1 MAINRLFYYFLLTH
15 LAIWTLIPSLTNDN
29 LPLDTIE
36 ALAWGSN
43 LDWGFNKHPPLS
55 ALIVKLF
62 YQIFGSQDWAYYLL
76 SQLFVVTAFYFV
88 FKLSKEILNTEK
100 YALIS
105 VLLLEGI
112 YFYNFT
118 TPEFNV
124 NVCMMP
130 FWAMAS
136 YYAFKCLKNNLTK
149 DYIILGIVAALG
161 FLSKYLFIYLLIGIK
176 VFYIFYI
183 KKNNL
188 KIKYLI
194 PGIIFLL
201 IITPHLIWLTE
212 NNYITITYGLK
223 RTGEIKSYLDH
234 IILPLTFLGKQI
246 GILIPFFILL
256 FILIKSLKTNFSFK
270 DQNLLYFL
278 CITIVPI
285 ILMFLTS
292 VILGAKIRTMW
303 MTPFYLYIGTLFI
316 YLFQN
321 QIDTGRL
328 KVFNYV
334 FIFLFLFSP
343 FLYGYISIT
352 QKDKRTDYKGKQ
364 IAAAVE
370 NKLKELGFPNIFR
383 IHGDEWIAGNL
394 CYHLKSK
401 PKCVENNFTNE
412 IVLFASNDQGIY
424 RPFVLKRILPNLPK

>member
-1 MAINRLFYYFLLTH
+1 MAINRLFYYFLFTH
-15 LAIWTLIPSLTNDN
+15 LVIWTFIPSITNHN

-352 QKDKRTDYKGKQ
+352 QKDKRTDYKGEQ
-364 IAAAVE
+364 MARAIE
-370 NKLKELGFPNIFR
+370 SKLKKLGFPNTFLIY
-383 IHGDEWIAGNL
+383 GDEWIAGNL

-401 PKCVENNFTNE
+401 PKCKISPYKITLWANN
-412 IVLFASNDQGIY
+412 SKGIY
-424 RPFVLKRILPNLPK
+424 RVYYLEELVSKVQK

>member
-15 LAIWTLIPSLTNDN
+15 LMIWTLVPSITNHN

-55 ALIVKLF
+55 ALAVKIF
-62 YQIFGSQDWAYYLL
+62 YQIFGSQDWVYYLL
-76 SQLFVVTAFYFV
+76 SQLFVIIAFYYV

-100 YALIS
+100 HALLS

-124 NVCMMP
+124 NVCMLP
-130 FWAMAS
+130 FWAMTA
-136 YYAFKCLKNNLTK
+136 YYAYKCLKDHLTK

-176 VFYIFYI
+176 IFYIFYI
-183 KKNNL
+183 RKNNF
-188 KIKYLI
+188 KVNYIV

-201 IITPHLIWLTE
+201 ILTPHLIWLTE
-212 NNYITITYGLK
+212 NNYITIAYGLK

-234 IILPLTFLGKQI
+234 IILPLTFLSKQA

-256 FILIKSLKTNFSFK
+256 FILTKTIKTNFSFK
-270 DQNLLYFL
+270 DQNLLYIL
-278 CITIVPI
+278 SITILPI
-285 ILMFLTS
+285 LLIFLTS
-292 VILGAKIRTMW
+292 AIIGAKIRTMW

-321 QIDTGRL
+321 HINLNQL

-334 FIFLFLFSP
+334 FIILFLLSP
-343 FLYGYISIT
+343 LLYGYISISQT
-352 QKDKRTDYKGKQ
+352 DKRTDYKGKE
-364 IAAAVE
+364 IAKVVE
-370 NKLKELGFPNIFR
+370 KNLTRLDYNNVMSVTGN
-383 IHGDEWIAGNL
+383 EWIAGNL
-394 CYHLKSK
+394 CYHLKYR
-401 PKCVENNFTNE
+401 PKCKIINTNLT
-412 IVLFASNDQGIY
+412 IISVKGKNGPAS
-424 RPFVLKRILPNLPK
+424 FSLKQLISDNYK

>member
-15 LAIWTLIPSLTNDN
+15 LVIWTLVPSITNHN

-55 ALIVKLF
+55 ALAVKIF
-62 YQIFGSQDWAYYLL
+62 YQIFGSQDWVYYLL
-76 SQLFVVTAFYFV
+76 SQLFVTIAFYYV

-100 YALIS
+100 HALLS

-124 NVCMMP
+124 NVCMLP
-130 FWAMAS
+130 FWAMTA
-136 YYAFKCLKNNLTK
+136 YYAYKCLKDHLTK

-176 VFYIFYI
+176 IFYIFYI
-183 KKNNL
+183 RKNNF
-188 KIKYLI
+188 KINYI
-194 PGIIFLL
+194 VPGIIFLL
-201 IITPHLIWLTE
+201 ILTPHLIWLTE
-212 NNYITITYGLK
+212 NNYITIAYGLK

-234 IILPLTFLGKQI
+234 IILPLTFLGKQA

-256 FILIKSLKTNFSFK
+256 FILTKTIKTNFSFK
-270 DQNLLYFL
+270 DQNLLYIL
-278 CITIVPI
+278 SITILPI
-285 ILMFLTS
+285 LLIFLTS
-292 VILGAKIRTMW
+292 AIIGAKIRTMW

-321 QIDTGRL
+321 HINLNQL

-334 FIFLFLFSP
+334 FIILFLLSP
-343 FLYGYISIT
+343 LLYGYISISQT
-352 QKDKRTDYKGKQ
+352 DKRTDYKGKE
-364 IAAAVE
+364 IAKVVE
-370 NKLKELGFPNIFR
+370 KNLTRLDYNNIMSVT
-383 IHGDEWIAGNL
+383 GNEWIAGNL
-394 CYHLKSK
+394 CYHLKYR
-401 PKCVENNFTNE
+401 PKCKIINTNLT
-412 IVLFASNDQGIY
+412 IISVKGKNGPAS
-424 RPFVLKRILPNLPK
+424 FSLKQLISDNYK